1 MVEIEFEAH
10 CAQNPD
16 HSDWLSRT
24 TTDRDEFLDQI
35 EALPPV
41 DIRRLSVLNPA
52 LMRDILR
59 SRRVHVDVSMGLK
72 VLLDCT
78 MIQRSLASTL
88 PVSEGEPI
96 SLRPLFKRV
105 TRKTA
110 IIQRYPEEELEYQYF
125 HREAAK

>member
-16 HSDWLSRT
+16 DSDWLSRT

>member
-1 MVEIEFEAH
+1 MVQIEFEAH
-10 CAQNPD
+10 CAQNPED
-16 HSDWLSRT
+16 SDWLSRA
-24 TTDRDEFLDQI
+24 TTDRDEFLDQV
-35 EALPPV
+35 EALPPL
-41 DIRRLSVLNPA
+41 DIRRLSLLNPA

-59 SRRVHVDVSMGLK
+59 SRRVHVDVSTGLK

-88 PVSEGEPI
+88 PVSDGEPI

-105 TRKTA
+105 TWKTT